1 MPRITQ
7 GAGVIAAGKQDEAEL
22 EGRASPLESL
32 AGRMAVVTGA
42 SSGIGRAI
50 AEELAARGASLCL
63 LGRRP
68 EVLQGIAQGNADGAR
83 KLIYQID
90 LGLAREIEALP
101 ASLRHDGGAAD
112 ILIHSAGVI
121 SLGDFDEGRTEDF
134 DRQINVNL
142 KAPYLLTQALLAQLK
157 SRRGHVVFINSSA
170 GICAVPGSGPYSAS
184 KHGLKGLAD
193 SLRAEV
199 NGKVRVTSVFAGN
212 TATPMQASLHAARGR
227 AYDPETLIQPR
238 DVALV
243 VCHALSLPQTVEL
256 TDVHIRPAQPPSHGS
271 PSRLGRR

>member
-1 MPRITQ
+1 M
-7 GAGVIAAGKQDEAEL
+7 IAAEKHQQTEL
-22 EGRASPLESL
+22 QRCVSPVGSL

-63 LGRRP
+63 IGRRP
-68 EVLQGIAQGNADGAR
+68 EALQGIAPGLGNEAR
-83 KLIYQID
+83 KLIYQVD
-90 LGLAREIEALP
+90 LGLARDIEALP

-112 ILIHSAGVI
+112 ILVHSAGII
-121 SLGDFDEGRTEDF
+121 SLGDFDDAPMEDF

-142 KAPYLLTQALLAQLK
+142 KAPYLLTQALLPQLK
-157 SRRGHVVFINSSA
+157 SHRGHVVFINSSA
-170 GICAVPGSGPYSAS
+170 GVCAVPGSGPYSAS

-199 NGKVRVTSVFAGN
+199 NGQVRVTSVFAGN

-227 AYDPETLIQPR
+227 VYDPETLIQPQ
-238 DVALV
+238 DVASV

-256 TDVHIRPAQPPSHGS
+256 TDVHIRPAQPPSYGS
-271 PSRLGRR
+271 PSRVHRR